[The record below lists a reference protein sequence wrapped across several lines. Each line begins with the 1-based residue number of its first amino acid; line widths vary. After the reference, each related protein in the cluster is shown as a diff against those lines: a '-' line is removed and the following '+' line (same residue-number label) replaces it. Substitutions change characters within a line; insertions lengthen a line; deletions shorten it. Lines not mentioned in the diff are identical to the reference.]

1 MTFGRG
7 NRRKK
12 ELTPRLW
19 QGDKKVSGRGK
30 EKRNKEEKKRCRT
43 KEKIEDS
50 FLKFFTIL
58 RALFLAVKL

>member
-30 EKRNKEEKKRCRT
+30 EKRNKEEKKDVEQ
-43 KEKIEDS
+43 KK
-50 FLKFFTIL
+50 K
-58 RALFLAVKL
+58 